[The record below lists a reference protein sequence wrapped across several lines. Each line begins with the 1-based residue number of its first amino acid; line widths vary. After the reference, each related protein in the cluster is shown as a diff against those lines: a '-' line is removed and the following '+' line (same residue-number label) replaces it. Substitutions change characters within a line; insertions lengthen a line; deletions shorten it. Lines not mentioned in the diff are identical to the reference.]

1 MGQNS
6 FELIEGMNATTD
18 DATCM
23 AGNITTANNN
33 GGCAFVLPLTAE
45 NRSIWTNAPEKYFI
59 HSAVGAKNYE
69 LLPAAAKKP
78 LFSQVLYYFPPRIM
92 VSEEKFFYT
101 FLSLMAEIGG
111 YVGLLL
117 GVSLFHFADWLTH
130 LAEGQ
135 IEKYEKRAKG
145 GKEVAAAGP
154 GGGGPDEEERGGGG
168 S

>member
-1 MGQNS
+1 MCRD
-6 FELIEGMNATTD
+6 IKTT
-18 DATCM
+18 TEY
-23 AGNITTANNN
+23 
-33 GGCAFVLPLTAE
+33 FLY
-45 NRSIWTNAPEKYFI
+45 SIL
-59 HSAVGAKNYE
+59 S
-69 LLPAAAKKP
+69 
-78 LFSQVLYYFPPRIM
+78 M
-92 VSEEKFFYT
+92 V
-101 FLSLMAEIGG
+101 AEIGG